1 MSLDLFRWQYEVF
14 LKTTAKFNII
24 PAGRR
29 TGKTQGAERVAI
41 INTAQGDKSLWVDTI
56 NSNIDRYYER
66 YFLPDLKANNLSY
79 EWNGQKKILKI
90 EDGYIDFRSADRPE
104 SIEGFGYNKIYLNEA
119 GIILNKEEL
128 YINSVLP
135 MLIDYPDSQL
145 FAFGTPKGKINKKGG
160 NHRFWMLWQNVLN
173 KVDGYAG
180 MQLSTYDNPIL
191 SKENITDLENEIRQ
205 LSPEAVQQEIHGEFI
220 EGSEDKVFNHND
232 FDYFKLSDLDT
243 KLIEGKVGAIDVA
256 DDGLDSLSYPIG
268 YIIGDRIFITDWIHT
283 TDNTEITIPLCAAT
297 TQRHKINHLAIETN
311 NHGSL
316 FLKQFNNEVSNVE
329 IHGIH
334 QSTNKH
340 SRIIQNG
347 HFIRNYFVFRNDYE
361 VGSDYDKAMREL
373 FGYTKDKKSKHDDA
387 PDSLALLSAYV
398 QELGYNKW
406 D

>member
-1 MSLDLFRWQYEVF
+1 MITLFRWQKEVF
-14 LKTTAKFNII
+14 LDTKAKFNII

-41 INTAQGDKSLWVDTI
+41 INTAQGDKSLWIDTI
-56 NSNIDRYYER
+56 NGNIDRYYER
-66 YFLPDLKANNLSY
+66 YFLPDLKANDLEY
-79 EWNGQKKILKI
+79 DWNAQKKILKI
-90 EDGYIDFRSADRPE
+90 EKGYIDFRSADRPE

-145 FAFGTPKGKINKKGG
+145 FAFGTPKGKVNKKGG
-160 NHRFWMLWQNVLN
+160 DHRFWMLWQNVLN

-180 MQLSTYDNPIL
+180 RQLSTYDNPIL
-191 SKENITDLENEIRQ
+191 SKDNIADLEKEIRQ
-205 LSPEAVQQEIHGEFI
+205 LSPEAVQQEIHGKFI
-220 EGSEDKVFNHND
+220 DSSEDKVFNHND
-232 FDYFKLSDLDT
+232 FDYFKLSELNT
-243 KLIEGKVGAIDVA
+243 EHVEGKIGSIDVA
-256 DDGLDSLSYPIG
+256 DEGTDSLSYPIG
-268 YIIGDRIFITDWIHT
+268 YLIADKLFITDWIFT
-283 TDNTEITIPLCAAT
+283 TDNTEITIPRCSSA
-297 TQRHKINHLAIETN
+297 TQRHKMNHLAIETN
-311 NHGSL
+311 NHGSV
-316 FLKQFNNEVSNVE
+316 FLKQLNNEVSNVE

-340 SRIIQNG
+340 SRIIMNA
-347 HFIRNYFVFRNDYE
+347 HFIRNYMVFRDDYE
-361 VGSDYDKAMREL
+361 AGSDYDRAMREL
-373 FGYTKDKKSKHDDA
+373 FAYTKDKKAKHDDA